1 MTKNFSQEIDILE
14 KICFDI
20 NYDEIDGKKIHNLL
34 VDTIVNAFTSLGYI
48 HVLKKYVKFEKINPK
63 TYEFQGKMIDGRMD
77 LLLYKNKKNI
87 VVEVDRGSV
96 LKLKYISKLISS
108 KSELKIG
115 VLYPKR
121 KGIVNDKEII
131 ERITKIKSSKN
142 LTTQILIINVK
153 DRKSYYVWNKQ
164 FSIIVKSRLI
174 SYTLVCGYRL
184 NNSTLQVENLSKNEG
199 CNISRFNVWIGPN
212 G

>member
-77 LLLYKNKKNI
+77 LLLYK
-87 VVEVDRGSV
+87 
-96 LKLKYISKLISS
+96 
-108 KSELKIG
+108 
-115 VLYPKR
+115 
-121 KGIVNDKEII
+121 
-131 ERITKIKSSKN
+131 
-142 LTTQILIINVK
+142 K
-153 DRKSYYVWNKQ
+153 DIFIAY
-164 FSIIVKSRLI
+164 SI
-174 SYTLVCGYRL
+174 
-184 NNSTLQVENLSKNEG
+184 
-199 CNISRFNVWIGPN
+199 
-212 G
+212 